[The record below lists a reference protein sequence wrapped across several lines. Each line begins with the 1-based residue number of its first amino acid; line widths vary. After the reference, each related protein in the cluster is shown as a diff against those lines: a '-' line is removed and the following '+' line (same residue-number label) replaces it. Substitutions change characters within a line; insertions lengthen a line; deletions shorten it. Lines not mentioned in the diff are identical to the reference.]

1 MIFSIMTKKLWGTG
15 EVRNPKGELKNG
27 VYQPPQEFL
36 AKLTKEKV
44 KLSNDARKVLG
55 KRWSRKNDKGEP
67 SETPEETFARV
78 AWWVAQVDGVFG
90 QDMKETTWDFYRLL
104 AGLLHLPDSPVFTG
118 SGTPLGQLAGCFVLP
133 ISDDMGRVE
142 DGIFATLKA
151 AALVQQTGGGNGFS
165 FSRLREG
172 GSVVVSSMGR
182 ASGPLGF
189 LRVYDA
195 AFGEIAQG
203 GTRRGANMGVLRVDH
218 PDIFEFVR
226 SKSQEGKIAN
236 FNISVALTDKFMDA
250 VEKDSDFDLISPRD
264 GKVKKTIRAKELFD
278 EIIKY
283 AHHNGEPGALFIDA
297 ANRTNPVPHLY
308 ELGATNPCGE
318 QWLGPYE
325 SCCLGAVN
333 LAKNVKDGKIDW
345 EMLAE
350 TVHTATH
357 FHDNIV
363 SINRYVPEVPQLK
376 EAAYKCRRI
385 GIGIMG
391 LADMMYELGIRYG
404 GRDGEE
410 LAGQIMEFVKF
421 HTMVESIRLASDRGP
436 FPGISGSIYDKKH
449 FSWQPPEPL
458 SVYRLDF
465 GRPKLDWDEV
475 VSGIKKHGIRNSA
488 QQVIGPCGTK
498 GTVAEVEGYGCEPV
512 FALAYIRHVVQEGED
527 FTIHYRSPLFEKA
540 LIKNGVRSEAI
551 DKIFEKIE
559 EESKGGCQNIS
570 EIPEELKEVFVVSG
584 EISADGH
591 VRMQAA
597 LQPFVD
603 NSISKTCNFPSDAIP
618 EDVAKAYFQ
627 AWKLGCKGLTVYV
640 TGSREKVILETKAT
654 AKSNGHVNGEAKPHV
669 KIAWE
674 RPVRV
679 SGATY
684 KIKTPV
690 GTAFITVNHD
700 ENGNPIEVFINIG
713 KAGSDIGAMAE
724 ALGRII
730 SKSLKFN
737 GGLTQKEKA
746 MVIVDQL
753 GGIGGRTSV
762 GFGMNKIRSLP
773 DAIAIAL
780 STHMGLRVNGDTQV
794 GATSNAAG
802 AVMAASSPA
811 PLKDWSGQ
819 TPSGGL
825 NDPTT
830 ASASFNGASA
840 NGAHLPEKT
849 GDICPSCG
857 SSTLV
862 YEEGCVKC
870 HACGHSE
877 C

>member
-1 MIFSIMTKKLWGTG
+1 MHTNKTG
-15 EVRNPKGELKNG
+15 EVISPKGELKEG

-44 KLSNDARKVLG
+44 KLSNDARKVLE
-55 KRWSRKNDKGEP
+55 KRWSRKSDKGEP

-90 QDMKETTWDFYRLL
+90 QDMKEAVWDFYRLL

-133 ISDDMGRVE
+133 ISDDMGKVE
-142 DGIFATLKA
+142 DGIFATLRA
-151 AALVQQTGGGNGFS
+151 AALIQQTGGGNGFS

-172 GSVVVSSMGR
+172 GSVVLSSMGK

-189 LRVYDA
+189 LKVYDG

-218 PDIFEFVR
+218 PDIFEFIR
-226 SKSQEGKIAN
+226 CKSQEGKIAN
-236 FNISVALTDKFMDA
+236 FNISVALTDKFMEA
-250 VEKDSDFDLISPRD
+250 VEKDSDFDLVSPKD
-264 GKVKKTIRAKELFD
+264 GKVKKTVRAKELFD

-297 ANRTNPVPHLY
+297 ANRINPVPHLY
-308 ELGATNPCGE
+308 KLEATNPCGE

-333 LAKNVKDGKIDW
+333 LAKHVKDGKIDW
-345 EMLAE
+345 DMLAH
-350 TVHTATH
+350 TVATATH

-363 SINRYVPEVPQLK
+363 SINRYVPQVPQLK

-410 LAGQIMEFVKF
+410 LAGQVMEFVKF
-421 HTMVESIRLASDRGP
+421 HTMKESIRLATARGS

-449 FSWQPPEPL
+449 FSWQPPEAL
-458 SVYRLDF
+458 SAYRLDF
-465 GRPKLDWDEV
+465 GRPKIDWNEI

-527 FTIHYRSPLFEKA
+527 FTIHYRSPLFEKTLA
-540 LIKNGVRSEAI
+540 KAGISKEII
-551 DKIFEKIE
+551 DKIFEKVE
-559 EESKGGCQNIS
+559 KEPTGGCQNVTEVS
-570 EIPEELKEVFVVSG
+570 RELKEVFVVSG
-584 EISADGH
+584 DIIAEEH

-603 NSISKTCNFPSDAIP
+603 NSISKTCNFPSDATQD
-618 EDVAKAYFQ
+618 DVAKTYFQ

-654 AKSNGHVNGEAKPHV
+654 AKSKEESVSPVANGHVNGETRIEQV
-669 KIAWE
+669 KKVWE
-674 RPVRV
+674 RPIGLTG
-679 SGATY
+679 STY

-700 ENGNPIEVFINIG
+700 ENSNPIEVFINIG
-713 KAGSDIGAMAE
+713 KAGSDIAAMAE

-746 MVIVDQL
+746 LIIVDQL
-753 GGIGGRTSV
+753 RGIGGRTSV
-762 GFGMNKIRSLP
+762 GFGLNKIRSLP
-773 DAIAIAL
+773 DAIAVAL
-780 STHMGLRVNGDTQV
+780 ATHLGLRVNGDIHV

-819 TPSGGL
+819 TPSGSL

-830 ASASFNGASA
+830 ASASFNGAS
-840 NGAHLPEKT
+840 NGEKT